1 MISKRMYEAME
12 VEDRPALASSSRLIG
27 PGGSI
32 IKELGKGNFSLKLG
46 NIEVQVEAV
55 VAEIDDDG
63 LLGIDVL
70 QNDKDGPAD
79 ILLSKGVL
87 MVQDKAVPMIQIGV
101 KNRVRKVVAAD
112 HYVIP
117 PMAESVIDVFVE
129 RHDYDFS
136 SESEC
141 LIEPTDHFKETY
153 PLQMAATLVDI
164 NKGCTGKIRILN
176 PFTREVSI
184 KQDAVVGTAEVIEG
198 TPKILFEQ
206 ENQTEKN
213 NFYKVRRVDIGSK
226 KDEDFSHEI
235 SQNIQQSIKD
245 KSDVSV
251 PEHLQDLFDRST
263 KDLNESEKERIADLL
278 HKFEDSFSRNEWDI

>member
-1 MISKRMYEAME
+1 MGQFKHTDSSDTQTLKSIKTSRKLRDGIYIRGSVQGYPILFTADTGASKTVISKRMYEAME
-12 VEDRPALASSSRLIG
+12 IEDRPALSSSSRLIG

-46 NIEVQVEAV
+46 NIIVQVEAV

-129 RHDYDFS
+129 RHDYDDFS

-141 LIEPTDHFKETY
+141 LIEPTDHFKKH
-153 PLQMAATLVDI
+153 TL
-164 NKGCTGKIRILN
+164 
-176 PFTREVSI
+176 
-184 KQDAVVGTAEVIEG
+184 
-198 TPKILFEQ
+198 
-206 ENQTEKN
+206 
-213 NFYKVRRVDIGSK
+213 YKWQP
-226 KDEDFSHEI
+226 H
-235 SQNIQQSIKD
+235 
-245 KSDVSV
+245 
-251 PEHLQDLFDRST
+251 
-263 KDLNESEKERIADLL
+263 
-278 HKFEDSFSRNEWDI
+278 